1 MMRHL
6 NFLLLAAV
14 LAVVQGCAGVTSNSM
29 DRRSAGAQVED
40 DTVEA
45 KATARIQEKYKD
57 TSQVTVTSY
66 NRFVLITGEVLSKE
80 AKSEIERIV
89 YSIPNVKKIANELTV
104 GALASSSSRRT
115 DSDITGDIKY
125 GLNKNKSI
133 QAGTIRVVT
142 DKGIVYLLGL
152 VPHAEANAASEIAS
166 TSPGVK
172 KVVRVFEYID

>member
-1 MMRHL
+1 MRYL
-6 NFLLLAAV
+6 NFLLFAAV
-14 LAVVQGCAGVTSNSM
+14 LVVVQGCAGVTANSM

-40 DTVEA
+40 DTVET
-45 KATARIQEKYKD
+45 KATSRIQEKYKD
-57 TSQVTVTSY
+57 TSQITVTSY
-66 NRFVLITGEVLSKE
+66 NRFVLITGEALNKE

-89 YSIPNVKKIANELTV
+89 YSIPNVKKIANEVTV
-104 GALASSSSRRT
+104 GALASASSRQT
-115 DSDITGDIKY
+115 DSDISSDIKY
-125 GLNKNKSI
+125 GLSKNKSI
-133 QAGTIRVVT
+133 QAGAIRVVT